1 MLADIPRRFTDGL
14 RNPLTS
20 LGIAGLLIVAAI
32 RVWFLPSEQR
42 TAYLPLLAFAFSLFT
57 WLIVE
62 VKKWPYMQV
71 DAVTAENLFE
81 IHSQDGAF
89 AVVAWVRILNRSSNT
104 NAVLNGRYWLRVE
117 GLRDWQPFSP
127 ETGPIEG
134 WLRDRLKESP
144 DAYLRLPEVYP
155 PNTARVRCVAFCG
168 RIAWQRQGD
177 EKPRIWLKARF
188 EMSEG
193 SPRVAEVPL
202 KWSSTLPSQLSAPL
216 L

>member
-1 MLADIPRRFTDGL
+1 MRISRLLMDSL
-14 RNPLTS
+14 RNPLLS
-20 LGIAGLLIVAAI
+20 LGIAVLLIGAAI
-32 RVWFLPSEQR
+32 WSWFLAAEQR
-42 TAYLPLLAFAFSLFT
+42 AALLPLLAFAFSLFT
-57 WLIVE
+57 WLMVE

-71 DAVTAENLFE
+71 DAVSTAENLFQ

-89 AVVAWVRILNRSSNT
+89 AAVAWVRILNRSSNT
-104 NAVLNGRYWLRVE
+104 NAALNGRYWLRVE

-127 ETGPIEG
+127 EIGPIEG

-177 EKPRIWLKARF
+177 EKPRIWLKVRF

-202 KWSSTLPSQLSAPL
+202 KWSGTLPSQLSAPL